1 MKKIPLLLIFSCLLA
16 FSCSDEDVSIQSCNV
31 DNVLTDL
38 PWLHQKI
45 EESEQSDFS
54 REYNFIT
61 IGTLDSKTVF
71 MLRNCCPFCLSTVPV
86 YDCNGNVLGAIGMD
100 DLSGEEITDERVIWK
115 SSGNSCNI

>member
-61 IGTLDSKTVF
+61 IGTLDSKSVF
-71 MLRNCCPFCLSTVPV
+71 VFQNCCPFCNSVYVV
-86 YDCNGNVLGAIGMD
+86 YDCRGNTLGIIGSDGLTMEAIAD
-100 DLSGEEITDERVIWK
+100 KRVIWK
-115 SSGNSCNI
+115 SSDNSCNI